1 MLDLDCV
8 MPWTAAYDYTIS
20 DACGN
25 STTFGYSVSNAAM
38 QPDAPSVSAE
48 GSGHQPFDV
57 SVGGDLKEPIRVTGL
72 QPNPTNN
79 VSQLGFV
86 VSSNMRLRVDL
97 YDMAGLLVQ
106 ELYDGNAMNDVEYFM
121 TVDAGE
127 LDAGMY
133 QIRISSDTYMAV
145 KKLLVTQ

>member
-1 MLDLDCV
+1 MLDMDCV
-8 MPWTAAYDYTIS
+8 LPWSASYDYTIS

-25 STTFGYSVSNAAM
+25 ETTFGYSVTNAAL
-38 QPDAPSVSAE
+38 QPDAPTASGEA
-48 GSGHQPFDV
+48 SGHHPFDV
-57 SVGGDLKEPIRVTGL
+57 SVGGDLMEPIRVTGL
-72 QPNPTNN
+72 QPNPTSS

-97 YDMAGLLVQ
+97 YDMAGQLVQ
-106 ELYDGNAMNDVEYFM
+106 GLYDGNAMNDVEYFM
-121 TVDAGE
+121 AVDAEG